1 MTAQLEAMP
10 ASHTLPS
17 SANELATICRR
28 YRVRQLAL
36 FGSRARG
43 DAQPDSDIDL
53 LVEFQPEATP
63 TLLDLAALEG
73 ELSQGMG
80 GMRVDLRTSAE
91 LSRYF
96 RDQVVLDQHIL
107 WTTAQQSLPELR
119 RVVKVALDKA
129 SES

>member
-10 ASHTLPS
+10 VPHTLPI

-63 TLLDLAALEG
+63 TLLDMAALEG
-73 ELSQGMG
+73 ELSQGLG

-96 RDQVVLDQHIL
+96 RDQVVLESQL
-107 WTTAQQSLPELR
+107 QY
-119 RVVKVALDKA
+119 VAG
-129 SES
+129 